1 MGVGEGERR
10 EREARERR
18 ERKTERRS
26 YEPLALHAPPYTG
39 LYGWARS
46 SRLTAGSA
54 NGQDDRRNDLTP
66 VRRAC
71 RGASLIRN
79 CPPPRNIVGPHAQAF

>member
-1 MGVGEGERR
+1 MDVGEGERR

-66 VRRAC
+66 LRMAYRV
-71 RGASLIRN
+71 ASLIRHWS
-79 CPPPRNIVGPHAQAF
+79 PPRNTAGPQA